1 MRTRPPGVVAQV
13 QYQYQCLPR
22 LLRDGVLLWEP
33 RGRLECSPSAADGLV
48 VGGGGRLVPLSTDT

>member
-1 MRTRPPGVVAQV
+1 MVAQV